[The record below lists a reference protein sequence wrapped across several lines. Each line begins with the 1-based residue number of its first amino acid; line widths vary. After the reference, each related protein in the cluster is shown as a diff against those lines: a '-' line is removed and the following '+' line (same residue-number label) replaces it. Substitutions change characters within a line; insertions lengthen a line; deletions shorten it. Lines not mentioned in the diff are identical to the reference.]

1 MATIETLLKAI
12 ILNTQLQHIT
22 TNEIWIYR
30 NREKRRYSKKYTSSG
45 KDRRAERVDRRKR
58 EYESH
63 NISNQL
69 NESRYIDILG
79 TLVEIYDRYITSIKL
94 WPNKYNVLLIFRRS
108 ELNTTREKS
117 SRDQRERPN
126 NEKYKRRSEIDNR
139 EYYKRGDEYRRD
151 RDYRKGYST
160 HQPTRGYR

>member
-1 MATIETLLKAI
+1 MNHI
-12 ILNTQLQHIT
+12 ILATNSMSQGKLIIWVHSQSYNIT
-22 TNEIWIYR
+22 
-30 NREKRRYSKKYTSSG
+30 
-45 KDRRAERVDRRKR
+45 
-58 EYESH
+58 
-63 NISNQL
+63 L
-69 NESRYIDILG
+69 
-79 TLVEIYDRYITSIKL
+79 IKIEQ
-94 WPNKYNVLLIFRRS
+94 NKYKILLFFRRS

-160 HQPTRGYR
+160 HHPTRGYR

>member
-1 MATIETLLKAI
+1 M
-12 ILNTQLQHIT
+12 
-22 TNEIWIYR
+22 
-30 NREKRRYSKKYTSSG
+30 
-45 KDRRAERVDRRKR
+45 
-58 EYESH
+58 
-63 NISNQL
+63 
-69 NESRYIDILG
+69 G
-79 TLVEIYDRYITSIKL
+79 TLVESYNRRIAVTLIKIEQ
-94 WPNKYNVLLIFRRS
+94 NKYKILLFFRRS

-160 HQPTRGYR
+160 HHPTRGYR